1 MGMVVRTNINA
12 LNANRNLGKNS
23 KTNARSLEKLASGFR
38 INRGI
43 TLLEWNKLK
52 IVIDQ
57 RFQCEKIE
65 LEDQLKLYCDEKMEY
80 IIRPHFG

>member
-1 MGMVVRTNINA
+1 MNRKSLIENA
-12 LNANRNLGKNS
+12 KL
-23 KTNARSLEKLASGFR
+23 LE
-38 INRGI
+38 GI